1 MIENVFNKVTGF
13 LTGLGG
19 LLMAF
24 LPLTILWQVLTGEPV
39 FGMDVVGNLT
49 TLIASIGEGGF
60 AGLVVLILVV
70 SFFTDK
76 K

>member
-1 MIENVFNKVTGF
+1 
-13 LTGLGG
+13 
-19 LLMAF
+19 
-24 LPLTILWQVLTGEPV
+24 LPLTILWQVLTGETV
-39 FGMDVVGNLT
+39 FGMDVIGNLT
-49 TLIASIGEGGF
+49 NLIASIGEGGF

>member
-24 LPLTILWQVLTGEPV
+24 LPLTILWQVLTGETV
-39 FGMDVVGNLT
+39 FGMDVIGNLT
-49 TLIASIGEGGF
+49 NLIASIGEGGF